1 MAFEKLPLPPPFEAL
16 MRRHERE
23 IMRYLLRLSGDR
35 ETAADLF
42 QETWL
47 RAYRAYP
54 RLRHD
59 DNVRA
64 WLYAIATNLSRN
76 WTRDS
81 ARRARVIVPLGDQSL
96 ERNPG
101 AASHRS
107 DDGDAAYAALRMR
120 ELIAGLPSKQRE
132 ALHLRYSA
140 GLDYASI
147 ALTMDCSE
155 ESARANVSQAV
166 RKLRE
171 RW

>member
-1 MAFEKLPLPPPFEAL
+1 MAADKLPLPLSFEAL
-16 MRRHERE
+16 MARHERE
-23 IMRYLLRLSGDR
+23 IMRYLLRLSGNRDN
-35 ETAADLF
+35 AADLF

-59 DNVRA
+59 GNVRA
-64 WLYAIATNLSRN
+64 WLYAIATNLCRN
-76 WTRDS
+76 WARDG
-81 ARRARVIVPLGDQSL
+81 ARQARVTVPLGDHSV
-96 ERNPG
+96 EENTNG
-101 AASHRS
+101 GSYGSS
-107 DDGDAAYAALRMR
+107 DGGEAYATVRMR
-120 ELIAGLPSKQRE
+120 ELIAALPAKQRQ

-147 ALTMDCSE
+147 ASIMECSE

-166 RKLRE
+166 RKLKK

>member
-64 WLYAIATNLSRN
+64 WLYAIATNLCRN
-76 WTRDS
+76 WARDS

-96 ERNPG
+96 ERNPDP
-101 AASHRS
+101 ASHRS
-107 DDGDAAYAALRMR
+107 ADGDAAYAALRMR
-120 ELIAGLPSKQRE
+120 ELIAELPSR
-132 ALHLRYSA
+132 
-140 GLDYASI
+140 
-147 ALTMDCSE
+147 
-155 ESARANVSQAV
+155 
-166 RKLRE
+166 
-171 RW
+171 

>member
-1 MAFEKLPLPPPFEAL
+1 
-16 MRRHERE
+16 
-23 IMRYLLRLSGDR
+23 
-35 ETAADLF
+35 LF

-64 WLYAIATNLSRN
+64 WLYAIATNLCRN
-76 WTRDS
+76 WARDR
-81 ARRARVIVPLGDQSL
+81 ARQARVIVPLADQRVEGS
-96 ERNPG
+96 PG

-107 DDGDAAYAALRMR
+107 DDGDAAYAALHMR
-120 ELIAGLPSKQRE
+120 ELIAALPSRQRQ

-140 GLDYASI
+140 GLDYAAI
-147 ALTMDCSE
+147 ALTMNCSE